1 MTPQDRKLS
10 IKDVVTI
17 VGLLSFVGGLYLWAN
32 AQVLV
37 PSILEQTREQTGAM
51 LEKHES
57 GVHSGSFSHRE
68 FRLWSEQVLKRL
80 DAIERA
86 VKR

>member
-1 MTPQDRKLS
+1 MTPRDRKLS

-17 VGLLSFVGGLYLWAN
+17 VGLLSFVGGFYLWAN
-32 AQVLV
+32 SQVLV
-37 PSILEQTREQTGAM
+37 PSILEQTRAQTGAM

-57 GVHSGSFSHRE
+57 GVHAGSFSHRE
-68 FRLWSEQVLKRL
+68 FRLWSEQLFKRL
-80 DAIERA
+80 DSIENA